1 MTDSQH
7 SVDKD
12 PSLRPLEPLESAL
25 ITYLGRDENGL
36 IFSRLGYMQPRDQM
50 TYIPRIIHCLVNRT
64 PDLNRLY
71 AGNMAYRFSLL
82 ESEATNQPPAQIMT
96 DDGRQALADRFRIYA
111 ESLFSIELMEEKTGL
126 LKPMLLTKY
135 AQLALSD
142 YSEDTFV
149 KSARDAYKL
158 LKENELDHLAVATM
172 CTAVALVHQ
181 LSVYNDQATTPNGPT
196 AA

>member
-1 MTDSQH
+1 
-7 SVDKD
+7 
-12 PSLRPLEPLESAL
+12 
-25 ITYLGRDENGL
+25 
-36 IFSRLGYMQPRDQM
+36 
-50 TYIPRIIHCLVNRT
+50 
-64 PDLNRLY
+64 
-71 AGNMAYRFSLL
+71 
-82 ESEATNQPPAQIMT
+82 
-96 DDGRQALADRFRIYA
+96 
-111 ESLFSIELMEEKTGL
+111 
-126 LKPMLLTKY
+126 MLLTKY